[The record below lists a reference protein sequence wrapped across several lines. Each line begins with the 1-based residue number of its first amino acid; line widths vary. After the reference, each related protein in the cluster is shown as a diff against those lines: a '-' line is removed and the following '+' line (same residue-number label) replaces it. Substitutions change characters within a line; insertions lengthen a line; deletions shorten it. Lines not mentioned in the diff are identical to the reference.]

1 MLCLSELAK
10 LGCPANEFNNNNKLR
25 AMTINN
31 PSKAIPTKSLVALS
45 LVCGAALHSQ
55 SAKAA
60 IYTYLDKDGTRWL
73 TNAPKT
79 GAGAKYKLVA
89 SYGAPQPRKAVRSN
103 SISSETR
110 TAYYAPGNLPV
121 SSNGVSTGH
130 CGGQTL
136 TQLENRVMPHLD
148 SIRTFAQQYG
158 VEENLVRA
166 VMKQESCFN
175 SRAMSSAGAM
185 GLMQLMPGTAD
196 LMGVDDAWDPHQN
209 IQGGVKY
216 LAKMLREFNGD
227 KQLALAAYNAGPG
240 AVRKYSGIPPYRE
253 TQNYV
258 MRIMSEYNRLQT
270 QMASIQPSTATG
282 FQRTARV
289 VTGSRGYG
297 WARPVE
303 NFSVFKGRNPDN
315 V

>member
-1 MLCLSELAK
+1 
-10 LGCPANEFNNNNKLR
+10 
-25 AMTINN
+25 MTIPN
-31 PSKAIPTKSLVALS
+31 PSKAISTKSLVALS
-45 LVCGAALHSQ
+45 VVCGVAIHSQ
-55 SAKAA
+55 AAKAA
-60 IYTYLDKDGTRWL
+60 IYTYMDKDGTRWL
-73 TNAPKT
+73 TNTPKT
-79 GAGAKYKLVA
+79 GAKYKLVA
-89 SYGAPQPRKAVRSN
+89 SYGAPQPRKARTN
-103 SISSETR
+103 SINSESR

-121 SSNGVSTGH
+121 SSEGIPTRH

-136 TQLENRVMPHLD
+136 AQLESRVMPHLD
-148 SIRTFAQQYG
+148 SIRTSAQRYG

-175 SRAMSSAGAM
+175 SRAVSSAGAM

-216 LAKMLREFNGD
+216 LAQMLREFNGD

-240 AVRKYSGIPPYRE
+240 AVRKYSGIPPFRE

-258 MRIMSEYNRLQT
+258 MRIMAEYNRLQS
-270 QMASIQPSTATG
+270 QVAAIQPGTASG
-282 FQRTARV
+282 FQRASRV
-289 VTGSRGYG
+289 ATGTRGYG
-297 WARPVE
+297 WARPVQA
-303 NFSVFKGRNPDN
+303 FSVFKGRDPDK